1 MKKGTCIRQ
10 RDTTD
15 CGAACLASVAAYY
28 GFHVPVSR
36 IRQYAGTD
44 KQGTSLYGLMEA
56 SKRLRLQAKGAK
68 ATVNNLREIPFP
80 SIFHLI
86 LESGMQHFVVVYRM
100 GKTRIRIMDP
110 AKGKMIR
117 QPVAAFKKQW
127 SGVVL
132 LLLPE
137 AQFRR
142 ENQQT
147 AAFKRFWKLISPHR
161 SMLVQAL
168 AGALVYTVLGLATS
182 VYLQKIIDFVIPD
195 ANKKLMNLLGLVML
209 VILVFQVLT
218 GYFKSL
224 IALRTGQQI
233 DAQLILGY
241 YRHLMRLPQ
250 QFFDSMR
257 VGEIISRVNDAVKIR
272 TFINDTALYLL
283 VNALT
288 MLFSVAAMFLYYWK
302 LALIML
308 LTIPAYLVLYII
320 SNRVNARW
328 QRKIM
333 ENGAAL
339 ESQLVESVSAI
350 ATVRRFGAEEYF
362 TRLTEKKFIPLMRAV
377 YKSGRAGLGLN
388 NASELNT
395 RLLTIMILW
404 IGSYFVMNRELSP
417 GALLSFYALTGYFT
431 APVQALIGANKTMQD
446 ALIAADRLFE
456 IIDLETEKDH
466 SGIKLPADAPEGN
479 LEFRNVHFRYGLRN
493 KVFDGL
499 NLVIPQRQIT
509 AIIGESGS
517 GKSTLLSLLQR
528 LYPLNEGNIFIG
540 RTDIQYVNLS
550 TLRRIIAPVPQQTD
564 LFHGT
569 IISNIAL
576 GEEEPDMQCI
586 LQLCMRLGLHEFIDQ
601 LPGQYHAVISE
612 QGINFSGGQK
622 QRIAIAR
629 ALYRDPEI
637 LVLDEATSALDPGS
651 EQKVQETLQWFY
663 NRRKTI
669 ILIAHRMATIKNCH
683 RIILLKQG
691 KLAAQG
697 THEELMRES
706 EEYAGWMGREM
717 TDDG

>member
-250 QFFDSMR
+250 Q
-257 VGEIISRVNDAVKIR
+257 V
-272 TFINDTALYLL
+272 
-283 VNALT
+283 
-288 MLFSVAAMFLYYWK
+288 
-302 LALIML
+302 
-308 LTIPAYLVLYII
+308 
-320 SNRVNARW
+320 
-328 QRKIM
+328 
-333 ENGAAL
+333 
-339 ESQLVESVSAI
+339 
-350 ATVRRFGAEEYF
+350 
-362 TRLTEKKFIPLMRAV
+362 
-377 YKSGRAGLGLN
+377 
-388 NASELNT
+388 
-395 RLLTIMILW
+395 
-404 IGSYFVMNRELSP
+404 
-417 GALLSFYALTGYFT
+417 
-431 APVQALIGANKTMQD
+431 PV
-446 ALIAADRLFE
+446 
-456 IIDLETEKDH
+456 
-466 SGIKLPADAPEGN
+466 
-479 LEFRNVHFRYGLRN
+479 V
-493 KVFDGL
+493 
-499 NLVIPQRQIT
+499 
-509 AIIGESGS
+509 
-517 GKSTLLSLLQR
+517 
-528 LYPLNEGNIFIG
+528 
-540 RTDIQYVNLS
+540 
-550 TLRRIIAPVPQQTD
+550 
-564 LFHGT
+564 
-569 IISNIAL
+569 
-576 GEEEPDMQCI
+576 
-586 LQLCMRLGLHEFIDQ
+586 
-601 LPGQYHAVISE
+601 
-612 QGINFSGGQK
+612 
-622 QRIAIAR
+622 
-629 ALYRDPEI
+629 
-637 LVLDEATSALDPGS
+637 
-651 EQKVQETLQWFY
+651 
-663 NRRKTI
+663 
-669 ILIAHRMATIKNCH
+669 
-683 RIILLKQG
+683 
-691 KLAAQG
+691 
-697 THEELMRES
+697 
-706 EEYAGWMGREM
+706 
-717 TDDG
+717 